1 MIIYSLK
8 SVSFK
13 YIQYQVLFLFCFVLQ
28 KETIPKVQ
36 NSDQWVGD
44 RQRGQTRGP
53 VAGKSAVLFNMPVD
67 SREAV

>member
-1 MIIYSLK
+1 M
-8 SVSFK
+8 
-13 YIQYQVLFLFCFVLQ
+13 FCFVLQ